1 MENIIED
8 QNREIEKERWII
20 IMQPPWVTQVEIL
33 MALAGMDMPILVVAQ
48 EEYIKNGSI
57 EELVAMKSEELVVM
71 KSEELVVMKSEE
83 LVKLLLTIQEYPQEH
98 ILPPSPKINKNY
110 QLPRTKKF
118 SYDSKPQKKS
128 KKSFNHRK
136 R

>member
-1 MENIIED
+1 
-8 QNREIEKERWII
+8 
-20 IMQPPWVTQVEIL
+20 

-48 EEYIKNGSI
+48 EEYTKNGSI
-57 EELVAMKSEELVVM
+57 EELVAMKSKEV
-71 KSEELVVMKSEE
+71 
-83 LVKLLLTIQEYPQEH
+83 VKLLLTIQKYPPEH
-98 ILPPSPKINKNY
+98 ILPPSRKINKNY

-118 SYDSKPQKKS
+118 SYDSKPQKNS